1 MNMYC
6 LLCARHWEPR
16 GEPKGEYGQKAR
28 FMGFIHKSNLF
39 LCPTVSIN
47 SISRQKLS

>member
-1 MNMYC
+1 MCLICYVPGIGNLGMN
-6 LLCARHWEPR
+6 LEVNTVKQA
-16 GEPKGEYGQKAR
+16 Q
-28 FMGFIHKSNLF
+28 FMGFIHKPNLF